1 MGSNPGF
8 VVTCGLRFLLVISL
22 APEGFSQSSPD
33 FYSPY
38 KQHYRIPVQFA
49 MDPGTTVAYKL
60 FSSFLEVNKR
70 H

>member
-22 APEGFSQSSPD
+22 APEGSSQSSPD

-49 MDPGTTVAYKL
+49 MDPGTTVA
-60 FSSFLEVNKR
+60 
-70 H
+70 